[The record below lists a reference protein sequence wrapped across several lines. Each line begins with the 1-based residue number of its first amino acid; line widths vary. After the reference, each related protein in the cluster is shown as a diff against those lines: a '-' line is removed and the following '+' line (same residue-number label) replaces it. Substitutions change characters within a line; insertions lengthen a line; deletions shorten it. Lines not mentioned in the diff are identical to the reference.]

1 MPGARSHPV
10 FITAMD
16 KVLVDG
22 TNGEP
27 WRLPSETSVRIH
39 RMLTFDID
47 LFLGCLSRGCLPS
60 SDPVSML
67 RTPSVLITTMAP
79 STTHLS
85 GRPPTTCPSDKYR
98 AGTLF
103 LCFCPSTEY
112 APERRVGFPTSQ
124 LTYPRPPRLPRLLPD
139 PGPECRPPPPPNS
152 KRPQSPPGS
161 ASTAGARRSAVI
173 KPYRRA
179 ADAHSKPYRLPRPLK
194 ARLSPI
200 ACN

>member
-39 RMLTFDID
+39 RMLRFDID
-47 LFLGCLSRGCLPS
+47 LFLGGLSRGCLPS

-67 RTPSVLITTMAP
+67 RTLSVLITTMAP

-85 GRPPTTCPSDKYR
+85 AHPPTTCPSDKSS
-98 AGTLF
+98 AATLF
-103 LCFCPSTEY
+103 LSFRPSPEY
-112 APERRVGFPTSQ
+112 APERRVGFPIFPPIHTS
-124 LTYPRPPRLPRLLPD
+124 PSPPSSALP

-161 ASTAGARRSAVI
+161 ASTADARRSAVI

-179 ADAHSKPYRLPRPLK
+179 ADAHSKPYRLGL
-194 ARLSPI
+194 
-200 ACN
+200 